1 MIRIGFPLITSKFMV
16 SKARSAA
23 REKRISVKDIKRY
36 LPPSQE
42 QITPELSR

>member
-23 REKRISVKDIKRY
+23 KQKHVPVKDIKRY
-36 LPPSQE
+36 LAYLNDCHHP
-42 QITPELSR
+42 RNR